1 MTSNELQTLL
11 QDLYRDKVALRDR
24 HVEGAR
30 HVSSYEFNNTYQ
42 YVINRE
48 ELHLTW
54 VRSALADAGV
64 PVPAAPA
71 ALDVPAGR
79 GDARQQAIAAD
90 DAQRHGAFLAS
101 WTKRAETVTQAR
113 HKKMLALMLGEM
125 REQQRFFEQMTSG
138 RDDLLGRRHRN
149 TGTGGGVMPV
159 RWLD

>member
-1 MTSNELQTLL
+1 MTSTELQTLL

-48 ELHLTW
+48 DLHLTW
-54 VRSALADAGV
+54 VRSALADEGIA
-64 PVPAAPA
+64 VPAAPA
-71 ALDVPAGR
+71 ALDLPGGK

-90 DAQRHGAFLAS
+90 DAQRLQAFIAA
-101 WTKRAETVTQAR
+101 WTPRADTMTQAR
-113 HKKMLALMLGEM
+113 HRKMLSLMLGEM
-125 REQQRFFEQMTSG
+125 REQQRFFEQVTAG

-159 RWLD
+159 RWLE

>member
-1 MTSNELQTLL
+1 VTSIELQTLL

-48 ELHLTW
+48 DLHITW
-54 VRSALADAGV
+54 VGSALADAGV
-64 PVPAAPA
+64 PVPAAPT
-71 ALDVPAGR
+71 ALAVPAGR

-90 DAQRHGAFLAS
+90 DAARHAS
-101 WTKRAETVTQAR
+101 VIAAWTTRAETVTQAR
-113 HKKMLALMLGEM
+113 HRKMLDLMLGEM
-125 REQQRFFEQMTSG
+125 REQQRFFEQMSTG

-159 RWLD
+159 RWLE

>member
-1 MTSNELQTLL
+1 MTSTQLQTLL
-11 QDLYRDKVALRDR
+11 QDLDRDKVALRDR

-48 ELHLTW
+48 DLHLSW
-54 VRSALADAGV
+54 VRNALADEGIAE
-64 PVPAAPA
+64 PAAPA
-71 ALDVPAGR
+71 AIDVPGGK

-90 DAQRHGAFLAS
+90 DAQRLQAFIAA
-101 WTKRAETVTQAR
+101 WTPRAEAMTQAR
-113 HKKMLALMLGEM
+113 HRKMLSLMLGEM
-125 REQQRFFEQMTSG
+125 REQQRFFEQVTAG

-159 RWLD
+159 RWLE

>member
-1 MTSNELQTLL
+1 VTSTQLQTLL

-48 ELHLTW
+48 DLHLSW
-54 VRSALADAGV
+54 VRNALADEGIAE
-64 PVPAAPA
+64 PAAPA
-71 ALDVPAGR
+71 AIDVPGGK

-90 DAQRHGAFLAS
+90 DAQRLQAFSAA
-101 WTKRAETVTQAR
+101 WTPRAEAMTQAR
-113 HKKMLALMLGEM
+113 HRKMLSLMLGEM
-125 REQQRFFEQMTSG
+125 REQQRFFEQVTAG

-159 RWLD
+159 RWLE

>member
-1 MTSNELQTLL
+1 MTSTQLQTLL

-48 ELHLTW
+48 DLHLSW
-54 VRSALADAGV
+54 VRKALADEGIAE
-64 PVPAAPA
+64 PAAPA
-71 ALDVPAGR
+71 AIDVPGGK

-90 DAQRHGAFLAS
+90 DAQRLQAFIAA
-101 WTKRAETVTQAR
+101 WTPRAEAMTQAR
-113 HKKMLALMLGEM
+113 HRKMLSLMLGEM
-125 REQQRFFEQMTSG
+125 REQQRFFEQVTAG

-159 RWLD
+159 RWLE

>member
-1 MTSNELQTLL
+1 VTSTQLQTLL

-48 ELHLTW
+48 DLHLSW
-54 VRSALADAGV
+54 VRNALADEGIAE
-64 PVPAAPA
+64 PAAPA
-71 ALDVPAGR
+71 AIDVPGGK

-90 DAQRHGAFLAS
+90 DAQRLQAFIAA
-101 WTKRAETVTQAR
+101 WTPRAEAMTQAR
-113 HKKMLALMLGEM
+113 HRKMLSLMLGEM
-125 REQQRFFEQMTSG
+125 REQQRFFEQVTAG

-159 RWLD
+159 RWLE

>member
-1 MTSNELQTLL
+1 MTSTQLQTLL

-48 ELHLTW
+48 DLHLSW
-54 VRSALADAGV
+54 VRNALADEGIAE
-64 PVPAAPA
+64 PAAPA
-71 ALDVPAGR
+71 AIDVPGGK

-90 DAQRHGAFLAS
+90 DAQRLQAFVAA
-101 WTKRAETVTQAR
+101 WTPRADTMTQAR
-113 HKKMLALMLGEM
+113 HRKMLSLMLGEM
-125 REQQRFFEQMTSG
+125 REQQRFFEQVTAG

-159 RWLD
+159 RWLE

>member
-1 MTSNELQTLL
+1 MTSTQLQTLL

-48 ELHLTW
+48 DLHLSW
-54 VRSALADAGV
+54 VRNALADEGIAE
-64 PVPAAPA
+64 PAAPA
-71 ALDVPAGR
+71 AIDVPGGK

-90 DAQRHGAFLAS
+90 DAQRLQAFIAA
-101 WTKRAETVTQAR
+101 WTPRAEAMTQAR
-113 HKKMLALMLGEM
+113 HRKMLSLMLGEM
-125 REQQRFFEQMTSG
+125 REQQRFFEQVTAG

-159 RWLD
+159 RWLE

>member
-1 MTSNELQTLL
+1 MTSTQLQTLL

-48 ELHLTW
+48 DLHLSW
-54 VRSALADAGV
+54 VRTALADEGIAE
-64 PVPAAPA
+64 PAAPA
-71 ALDVPAGR
+71 AIDVPGGK

-90 DAQRHGAFLAS
+90 DAQRLQAFIAA
-101 WTKRAETVTQAR
+101 WTPRAEAMTQAR
-113 HKKMLALMLGEM
+113 HRKMLSLMLGEM
-125 REQQRFFEQMTSG
+125 REQQRFFEQVTAG

-159 RWLD
+159 RWLE